1 LPAGIEAAGGREG
14 SRHANLRLHCRRR
27 RVGGRGRRE
36 PVVGRPAPQGPVAR
50 SGSGEPSH
58 AEFGDAFA
66 RACAQRIYAFEEDIL
81 EIADQTEDDYRETQ
95 KGGMV
100 PNKELVLRSKAR
112 IESRQWLMARRD
124 PKQWG
129 GDRQS
134 VDMTA
139 KIMLL
144 SPEERMQKAL
154 QLFDLMD
161 KFVERARKP
170 VGGGLLV
177 YDPGDDALP
186 LLEVPRNSGCGQK

>member
-1 LPAGIEAAGGREG
+1 MKSKPPASLP
-14 SRHANLRLHCRRR
+14 
-27 RVGGRGRRE
+27 
-36 PVVGRPAPQGPVAR
+36 
-50 SGSGEPSH
+50 
-58 AEFGDAFA
+58 AEFGDTFA
-66 RACAQRIYAFEEDIL
+66 RACARRIDAFEEDIL
-81 EIADQTEDDYRETQ
+81 EIADRTEDDYRETQ

-154 QLFDLMD
+154 ALFDRME
-161 KFVERARKP
+161 KFVERHRNP
-170 VGGGLLV
+170 VGGGPLV

-186 LLEVPRNSGCGQK
+186 LLEVPRNSGFGQK